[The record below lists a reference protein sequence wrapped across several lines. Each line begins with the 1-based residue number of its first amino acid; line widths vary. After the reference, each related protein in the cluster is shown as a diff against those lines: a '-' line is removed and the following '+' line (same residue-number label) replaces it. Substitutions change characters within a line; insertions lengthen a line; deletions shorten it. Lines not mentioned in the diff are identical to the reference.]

1 MPGVFR
7 TPSVAM
13 KDDGSNSS
21 SPEGSCTSSGLD
33 IVKPVESL
41 NHTLDLTPPFH
52 MVVNE
57 HVLRE
62 RMAMWTKA
70 IPVKKKTNHDELLDL
85 VKAQVMDD
93 FSSHVHTWK
102 ED

>member
-21 SPEGSCTSSGLD
+21 SPEGSCTSSGSD

-70 IPVKKKTNHDELLDL
+70 
-85 VKAQVMDD
+85 QVMDD

-102 ED
+102 EDGEAEMACG